1 MELSSHTE
9 FEPVYGISLKK
20 LQALVFLL
28 IWPGINLTFVLA
40 VLFDLRR
47 LDLQLFWPFAVSV
60 WSNFFFAFLAFQLI
74 ERYLPK
80 VARTECFV
88 CQLLL
93 HIGVIV
99 GVGII
104 NTPTFPFD
112 PSTVQA
118 RVLESTPIVP
128 RFIVILEIAVYL
140 AVRRML
146 IQNSKSYASAL
157 ALRESE
163 LAVVR
168 SQGNPHFMFNTLNLI
183 NAEISDDP
191 ENAKEILF
199 DLADL
204 LRKSLRLSQHTF
216 TTVSDEAEL
225 ARLYFT
231 LQKKRFK
238 RRLTFD
244 IDIDE
249 AVRDMRCPAL
259 LLQPVIENAV
269 KHAVAPYA
277 APAHISLQATLQ
289 DHRLALIVK
298 DTGPPFDESKVADGN
313 GMRIVRKTLDLHYA
327 GHYEMQLASRESGG
341 EFSIRIPARAS
352 GVSNGRT

>member
-1 MELSSHTE
+1 
-9 FEPVYGISLKK
+9 
-20 LQALVFLL
+20 
-28 IWPGINLTFVLA
+28 
-40 VLFDLRR
+40 
-47 LDLQLFWPFAVSV
+47 
-60 WSNFFFAFLAFQLI
+60 
-74 ERYLPK
+74 
-80 VARTECFV
+80 
-88 CQLLL
+88 LLL

-104 NTPTFPFD
+104 NTPSFPFD

-216 TTVSDEAEL
+216 TTVSEEAEL
-225 ARLYFT
+225 AGLYLT

-249 AVRDMRCPAL
+249 AVRDMQCPAL

-277 APAHISLQATLQ
+277 APAHIYLQATLR
-289 DHRLALIVK
+289 DHCLALIVK

-327 GHYEMQLASRESGG
+327 GHYEMQLTSRESGG
-341 EFSIRIPARAS
+341 EFSIRIPSRAL